1 MKTLRDA
8 RGQATIMTVLFLT
21 VLCGM
26 VGLVLDVGSWYRA
39 DRQLQVQADAAAL
52 AGAQALPQSTGDA
65 TNLAMQYA
73 QKNGVTLNAS
83 EVSFSSD
90 VTPND
95 VIKVDMSRPAPGF
108 FSKLFGFAGVT
119 VHAKASARAEAPAE
133 VLHVAPIVVNI
144 KHPML
149 SGPTCRPMPCQN
161 PTEIDLADLHK
172 AGSGDAAG
180 SFGLINLDPADFS
193 SVGSQDLAAWISN
206 GFDQYLGVGNYYS
219 VPSSKFNS
227 SSIID
232 ALNLR
237 KGEMLLF
244 PIYDRITGPG
254 DNAVYHIIGWVGF
267 VVTGWDISGSS
278 SAIYGHFTGGIVQGV
293 QAKKGSTVSNYGL
306 KVIQLVD

>member
-1 MKTLRDA
+1 MTRF
-8 RGQATIMTVLFLT
+8 RNTSGQATLMTVLFLT

-39 DRQLQVQADAAAL
+39 DRQLQIQADAAAL
-52 AGAQALPQSTGDA
+52 AGAQGLPDSTGDA
-65 TNLAMQYA
+65 TTLAMQYA
-73 QKNGVTLNAS
+73 QKNGVNLDAS
-83 EVSFSSD
+83 EIAFSSD
-90 VTPND
+90 VTSND

-119 VHAKASARAEAPAE
+119 VHAKATARAEAPE
-133 VLHVAPIVVNI
+133 QVLHVAPIVVNW

-149 SGPTCRPMPCQN
+149 AGPSCKPNPCTD

-180 SFGLINLDPADFS
+180 AFGLINLDPNDFS
-193 SVGSQDLAAWISN
+193 SVGSSDLADWILH

-227 SSIID
+227 SSVIG
-232 ALNLR
+232 ALDLR
-237 KGEMLLF
+237 RGEILLF

-267 VVTGWDISGSS
+267 VVTSWDINGSK
-278 SAIYGHFTGGIVQGV
+278 SAIYGHFTGGIVQGI
-293 QAKKGSTVSNYGL
+293 QAKKGSTVPDYGL
-306 KVIQLVD
+306 RTIRLVD

>member
-1 MKTLRDA
+1 MNNFKSA
-8 RGQATIMTVLFLT
+8 RGQATMMTLLFLI

-39 DRQLQVQADAAAL
+39 DRQLQIQADAAAL
-52 AGAQALPQSTGDA
+52 AGAQALPQSTSNA
-65 TNLAMQYA
+65 TNLALQYA
-73 QKNGVTLNAS
+73 QKNGVSLDAS
-83 EVSFSSD
+83 EISFASD
-90 VTPND
+90 ITPND
-95 VIKVDMSRPAPGF
+95 EIKVNLSRPAPGF
-108 FSKLFGFAGVT
+108 FSNLFGVTSVT
-119 VHAKASARAEAPAE
+119 VHAKATARAEAPEQA
-133 VLHVAPIVVNI
+133 LHVAPIVVNV

-149 SGPTCRPMPCQN
+149 AGPTCKPMPCQD

-172 AGSGDAAG
+172 SGSRDAAG
-180 SFGLINLDPADFS
+180 SFGLINLDPQDFS
-193 SVGSQDLAAWISN
+193 SVGSSDLADWIVH
-206 GFDQYLGVGNYYS
+206 GFDQYLGTGNYYS

-227 SSIID
+227 SSIIN

-267 VVTGWDISGSS
+267 IVTGWDISGST

-293 QAKKGSTVSNYGL
+293 QAKKGSSIPDYGL
-306 KVIQLVD
+306 RSIRLID